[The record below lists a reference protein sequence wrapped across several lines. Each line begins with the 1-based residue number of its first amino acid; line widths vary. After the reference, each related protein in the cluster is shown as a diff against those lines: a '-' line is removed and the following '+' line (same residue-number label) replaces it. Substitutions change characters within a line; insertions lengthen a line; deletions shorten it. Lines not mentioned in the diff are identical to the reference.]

1 MPTDHSPLQPL
12 ITRAMQPALQGVVP
26 SAIATCAADGTPNAT
41 FISQVFYVDDR
52 HVALSFQYMNKTW
65 RNLQENAVTTVV
77 ITCPFTF
84 SMWKLRLRFL
94 EKQTEGPIFDEM
106 DLQHAALVSM
116 LQVQVTFD
124 FQAALLCRV
133 ESVEVLVE
141 AT

>member
-1 MPTDHSPLQPL
+1 MPTDRPL
-12 ITRAMQPALQGVVP
+12 ITKAMHAALQGVVP
-26 SAIATCAADGTPNAT
+26 ATIATCAADGTPNAT

-84 SMWKLRLRFL
+84 SMWKLGLRFL

-116 LQVQVTFD
+116 LQVQVTFN